1 MLPTILF
8 LPYPCGSYSILNAIV
23 MNIHIVL
30 KTRLRSV
37 SKNARMAEKIKAS
50 PNSTRALKIMST
62 ISFRFLEEM
71 KVICQFWDKRK
82 KKQTLPK
89 NEVKIGGR
97 ADILR
102 INKKQT
108 TICL

>member
-8 LPYPCGSYSILNAIV
+8 LPYPRGSNSILNEIV
-23 MNIHIVL
+23 MNTNIVL

-50 PNSTRALKIMST
+50 PNSTRGLKIMST
-62 ISFRFLEEM
+62 ISFGFLEET

-82 KKQTLPK
+82 KTKRYQK
-89 NEVKIGGR
+89 VKLKSEGGP
-97 ADILR
+97 
-102 INKKQT
+102 T
-108 TICL
+108 F